1 MKITFEKY
9 QGAGNDFIIVDNR
22 KKQFIPA
29 KETIGKLCNRHF
41 GIGADGL
48 ILLEN
53 DAESDFFMRY
63 YNADGLEGSMCG
75 NGGRCVALFAHKHGI
90 IENDTV
96 FHAMDGYHKAGIIIS
111 GESDAMVR
119 LSMID
124 VENVM
129 QKNDQW
135 LIDSGSPHLLIPVD
149 DIDNVDVVN
158 DGRKIRH
165 SELFADEGIN
175 VNFIQIDQDGVR
187 LRTYERGVEDETLAC
202 GTGAVAAA
210 LVAVSGNYEID
221 PPVDV
226 KALGGSMRIF
236 LNKSGE
242 KFTNIWIEGP
252 ATCVFKGE
260 IIL

>member
-9 QGAGNDFIIVDNR
+9 QGAGNDFIIIDNR
-22 KKQFIPA
+22 KKQFTPT
-29 KETIGKLCNRHF
+29 KEIVNRLCNRHF

-53 DAESDFFMRY
+53 DAEGDFFMRY

-75 NGGRCVALFAHKHGI
+75 NGGRCATLFAHKHGI
-90 IENDTV
+90 IENDAV
-96 FHAMDGYHKAGIIIS
+96 FHAMDGYHKAGILVS
-111 GESDAMVR
+111 GESDAMVK

-129 QKNDQW
+129 QKNGQW
-135 LIDSGSPHLLIPVD
+135 LIDSGSPHLLIPVED
-149 DIDNVDVVN
+149 VEKIDVVAE
-158 DGRKIRH
+158 GRKIRYG
-165 SELFADEGIN
+165 EVFADEGVN
-175 VNFIQIDQDGVR
+175 VNFIQIHGDGVKI
-187 LRTYERGVEDETLAC
+187 RTYERGVEDETLAC

-210 LVAVSGNYEID
+210 LAAVSGKYDIE

-226 KALGGSMRIF
+226 KALGGSLRIY
-236 LNKSGE
+236 LNKSGD

-252 ATCVFKGE
+252 ASCVFKGE